1 MKEFI
6 VKETAGFRL
15 RITQKRCLRPND
27 LYSLDFVQEV
37 KNDDGE
43 VLSSSTYNFFLTD
56 GEIETLIEGLRA

>member
-1 MKEFI
+1 MKDFI

-15 RITQKRCLRPND
+15 RVTQKRCLRPED

-43 VLSSSTYNFFLTD
+43 VVTSSTYNFFLTD
-56 GEIETLIEGLRA
+56 SEIETLVQGLKA